1 MIILQVL
8 PSIMRLADGELQID
22 NDFCES
28 LRVALE
34 SFDRVVVAC
43 PVAKEVLD
51 SGLIR
56 STPLKDLPWRSRVR
70 FIPLPNAYGL
80 LEFIRYY
87 GTTRKVLKEEIE
99 KADCLVFSPHTL
111 IGDWPTVAAREAIKS
126 RRKYVI
132 EADVVYESLAR
143 VNLNRSSAWKR
154 YLKENVLLSLFEK
167 SYRYCLENSRLA
179 LFQGQ
184 EVFDAYARFCINPVK
199 VYHHIPVYKG
209 SHITE
214 RELKA
219 KIERVNN
226 GTPLRICYAGRAVEM
241 KGPMDWIYTIN
252 ELIRCGVKVEAT
264 WLGDGSLL
272 ADMRTKIDKLGI
284 GESVTLTGFVMDPN
298 LVLQKMKDSDIFL
311 YCHKT
316 QESARCLGEALAC
329 GCPLI
334 GYASAYPVELVGQ
347 HGGGQFAGLGDW
359 GDLAEKIQYLDR
371 NREKLSK
378 LINDASVSGSIFDRE
393 ARLRDRID
401 LIKSSSQSVAL

>member
-1 MIILQVL
+1 
-8 PSIMRLADGELQID
+8 
-22 NDFCES
+22 
-28 LRVALE
+28 
-34 SFDRVVVAC
+34 
-43 PVAKEVLD
+43 
-51 SGLIR
+51 
-56 STPLKDLPWRSRVR
+56 
-70 FIPLPNAYGL
+70 
-80 LEFIRYY
+80 
-87 GTTRKVLKEEIE
+87 
-99 KADCLVFSPHTL
+99 
-111 IGDWPTVAAREAIKS
+111 
-126 RRKYVI
+126 
-132 EADVVYESLAR
+132 
-143 VNLNRSSAWKR
+143 
-154 YLKENVLLSLFEK
+154 
-167 SYRYCLENSRLA
+167 
-179 LFQGQ
+179 
-184 EVFDAYARFCINPVK
+184 
-199 VYHHIPVYKG
+199 
-209 SHITE
+209 
-214 RELKA
+214 
-219 KIERVNN
+219 
-226 GTPLRICYAGRAVEM
+226 
-241 KGPMDWIYTIN
+241 
-252 ELIRCGVKVEAT
+252 
-264 WLGDGSLL
+264 LGDGSLL